1 MSSLRFR
8 LAVSAVLLLLVAS
21 TLLWQGCSGASSAGG
36 AIGGGGSG
44 LSSIRHIVFMVKE
57 NRTFDNYFG
66 LFPNAS
72 GTTIGK
78 ISTGQTIA
86 LSPATD
92 RMPYDLGHSWQDA
105 RTAIHL
111 GMMNQFDLVLNGNK
125 NGQYLGYTQFKQADI
140 PNYWTYA
147 QKFTLADHMFSSLT
161 GPSFPNHLYTIAATS
176 GGVIN
181 NPHGVQGSSWGCDAD
196 AAELVEVMDQS
207 GNITEQPPCFD
218 FQTLADALQN
228 AGISWKYYA
237 PGQGQSGYIWSTLD
251 AIKHIR
257 EGALW
262 NSNVVPDAQFVLD
275 AQSGNLPAVSW
286 LVTAAGQ
293 SDHPPNSVCAGENW
307 TVQQINAIMQ
317 GPLWNSTVIFL
328 TWDDF
333 GGFYDHVPPPTVD
346 NFGLGPRVPLIIISP
361 FAKPGNITG
370 TQYEFSSFLAFVETR
385 FSLPS
390 LGGRDATANNMLD
403 SFDFKQQPLPHL
415 ILSTRT
421 CP

>member
-1 MSSLRFR
+1 MPSVPFR
-8 LAVSAVLLLLVAS
+8 LAVSAVLLFLIAS
-21 TLLWQGCSGASSAGG
+21 TLLWQGCSGSFVGG
-36 AIGGGGSG
+36 AIGGGGG
-44 LSSIRHIVFMVKE
+44 LNNIRHIVFMVKE

-66 LFPNAS
+66 LFPNTS
-72 GTTIGK
+72 GTTIGQ
-78 ISTGQTIA
+78 ISTGQTIS

-92 RMPYDLGHSWQDA
+92 TMPYDLGHSWQDA
-105 RTAIHL
+105 RTAIHF
-111 GMMNQFDLVLNGNK
+111 GFMNQFDLVLNGNK

-181 NPHGVQGSSWGCDAD
+181 NPYGAQGSSWGCDAD
-196 AAELVEVMDQS
+196 AAELVDVMDQS
-207 GNITEQPPCFD
+207 GTITHQPPCFD
-218 FQTLADALQN
+218 FQTLADLLQN

-262 NSNVVPDAQFVLD
+262 NSNVVPDTQFIAD

-286 LVTAAGQ
+286 LVTAAAH

-307 TVQQINAIMQ
+307 TVQQINAVMQ

-361 FAKPGNITG
+361 YAKPGNISR

-385 FSLPS
+385 FSLPN

-403 SFDFKQQPLPHL
+403 SFDFNQQPLPRVVL
-415 ILSTRT
+415 NTRT